1 MIWPV
6 TEQQQRAG
14 MHEGWNILAVGQH
27 NPLHIRAIWGKGVPD
42 PQPIKNITFTAT
54 KYPSLVDRQRAFE
67 DKALVLNQQGYNIY
81 PCLNLISPV
90 FEGDEENG
98 LSVKDADIVSR
109 RYLLVDFDRAVT
121 NQPAT
126 DHEIAEIFTV
136 AHELEKDAFY
146 SKGLDPITVGSGN
159 GVHIYL
165 PLELPNDNESKL
177 LCQKM
182 LQAMARKYDTDKVK
196 VDTAVF
202 NASRITKMPGTIARK
217 GIEVP
222 NDTGI
227 NERYYRMASV
237 VS

>member
-6 TEQQQRAG
+6 SETLQRDG
-14 MHEGWNILAVGQH
+14 MNEGWNILATRQD
-27 NPLHIRAIWGKGVPD
+27 NPLHIRAIWGKDVPGSL
-42 PQPIKNITFTAT
+42 PVQNITFTVT
-54 KYPSLVDRQRAFE
+54 KYPSLLDRQRAFE

-81 PCLNLISPV
+81 TCFNLISPD
-90 FEGDEENG
+90 FKGNEENG
-98 LSVKDADIVSR
+98 LSVKDADIVRR

-126 DHEIAEIFTV
+126 VDEINEVFKV

-146 SKGLDPITVGSGN
+146 SKGLEPITVNSGN
-159 GVHIYL
+159 GAHIYL
-165 PLELPNDNESKL
+165 PLDLPNDEASKL

-182 LQAMARKYDTDKVK
+182 LQAMARKYATANVK

-217 GIEVP
+217 GTEVP
-222 NDTGI
+222 EDTGI
-227 NERYYRMASV
+227 PERCYRMASV
-237 VS
+237 V

>member
-1 MIWPV
+1 MIWPISE
-6 TEQQQRAG
+6 TQQRNG
-14 MHEGWNILAVGQH
+14 MNEGWNILAVGQH

-42 PQPIKNITFTAT
+42 PQPVKNITFTAK
-54 KYPSLVDRQRAFE
+54 KYPSLAGRKRAFE
-67 DKALVLNQQGYNIY
+67 DKALLLNQQGFNIY
-81 PCLNLISPV
+81 TCFNLISPD
-90 FEGDEENG
+90 FPGDEENG
-98 LSVKDADIVSR
+98 LSVKDADIVGR

-126 DHEIAEIFTV
+126 DDEIDEVFKV

-146 SKGLDPITVGSGN
+146 SKGLEPLTVNSGN
-159 GVHIYL
+159 GAHIYL
-165 PLELPNDNESKL
+165 PINLLNDDVSKFR
-177 LCQKM
+177 CQKM
-182 LQAMARKYDTDKVK
+182 LQAMARKYDTDNVK

-222 NDTGI
+222 DDTGI
-227 NERYYRMASV
+227 HERYYRMASV